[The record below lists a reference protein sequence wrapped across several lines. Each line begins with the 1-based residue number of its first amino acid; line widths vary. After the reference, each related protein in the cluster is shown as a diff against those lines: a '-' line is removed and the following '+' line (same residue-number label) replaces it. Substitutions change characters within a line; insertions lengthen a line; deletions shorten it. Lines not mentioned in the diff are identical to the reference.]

1 MPNKI
6 KEYTD
11 LLDLGVQLSSLGVMT
26 YDIDTVVYKYYYC
39 SVDEFISNNSFT
51 ICNISSD
58 HKDFVFFLTDVILR
72 YDENVKLIP
81 YNFLYFNNDGEIVLF
96 FNDKKNRLYTMML
109 NDTGYLI
116 DSLDSRK
123 KEAIFSKYFIYRNS
137 LRSIRRHCVKIDLG
151 LFLETVSTEDKFLE
165 VFNTIC
171 NDIFKYF
178 YFFSNKDL
186 DYIFKRILF
195 SLALCSEG
203 FIFHIKSKYY
213 KDRLFLGNTLGKFAS
228 YKFGVVHDNNAK
240 IKDVV
245 SNSILSHSAIVLL
258 KSGIN
263 VVYDAVKNKFKVKI
277 FPKSSKVKST
287 YSISIDKM
295 KIISINNDDI
305 PNVGKINDLYLHFTL
320 FRKHGTWERMYL
332 HRINKLVSEYRF
344 ILKAGLYDLFS
355 KVEVGKDYDVI
366 YKSSIPNAYKM
377 IVYKIS
383 KILNF
388 DLNKV
393 VDCFTKLQKQDAK
406 DRRVQKKTSK

>member
-1 MPNKI
+1 MIYKI
-6 KEYTD
+6 KQYSD

-26 YDIDTVVYKYYYC
+26 YDIDTIVYKCYYC
-39 SVDEFISNNSFT
+39 SVDEFIARNSFT
-51 ICNISSD
+51 KCDISSD
-58 HKDFVFFLTDVILR
+58 HRDFVFFLTDVILR
-72 YDENVKLIP
+72 YDEDVKLIP
-81 YNFLYFNNDGEIVLF
+81 SGFLYFNNDGEIVLF
-96 FNDKKNRLYTMML
+96 FYDKKSKLYAMML
-109 NDTGYLI
+109 NDTGYFI
-116 DSLDSRK
+116 DFVDAKRK
-123 KEAIFSKYFIYRNS
+123 DPIFRKYFIHRHALGN
-137 LRSIRRHCVKIDLG
+137 IRRHSVKIDLS
-151 LFLETVSTEDKFLE
+151 LLLQTVSDEGKFLD

-171 NDIFKYF
+171 DEVFRYF
-178 YFFSNKDL
+178 YFFSNQEL

-195 SLALCSEG
+195 SLALYSEG

-213 KDRLFLGNTLGKFAS
+213 KDRFFLGSTLGKFAS
-228 YKFGVVHDNNAK
+228 YKFGVVYDNNAK
-240 IKDVV
+240 VKNVV

-263 VVYDAVKNKFKVKI
+263 VVYDAVKSGFKVRI
-277 FPKSSKVKST
+277 FPKSAKAKST
-287 YSISIDKM
+287 YSVFIDKM
-295 KIISINNDDI
+295 KIISINNDDV
-305 PNVGKINDLYLHFTL
+305 PNVDKINDLYLHFRV
-320 FRKHGTWERMYL
+320 FRKQGTWERMYL

-366 YKSSIPNAYKM
+366 YNSSIPSAYKM

-406 DRRVQKKTSK
+406 DRRLKKKTSK